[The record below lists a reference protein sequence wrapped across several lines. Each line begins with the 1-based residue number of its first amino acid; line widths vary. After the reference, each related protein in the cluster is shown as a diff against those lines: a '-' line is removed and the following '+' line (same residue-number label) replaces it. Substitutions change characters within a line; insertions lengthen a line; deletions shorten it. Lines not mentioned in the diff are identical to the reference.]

1 MESAGAAR
9 ARKRPVLAALLSAVL
24 PGTGQWYAGSRR
36 RALVL
41 LTIDVLLVAGA
52 VLAFFNKLEVVKAAF
67 RPSILVGA
75 MLANIVLLGF
85 RLWATDDAYRQA
97 ALNGRGRFT
106 IVAGVIIGVLLAGP
120 HVVAAYYDIVHYD
133 FITSTFAADEPAT
146 TTTAGTAA
154 PVVAGGTTT
163 TTLFTA
169 EPGPVLW
176 NGLDRL
182 NILLLGGDA
191 GPGRTAIRT
200 DTMIVVSIDPESGDV
215 ALFGLPRN
223 MIQIPLPHEMG
234 IWGCDCFPRML
245 NDLYVSGIESPE
257 AYPGPQDPSVNAVKA
272 GFQELLGI
280 PIHYYALVTLQGF
293 IGVVDALGGVDINV
307 PFTIVDETYPD
318 EDGVS
323 IDNIRIEAGQ
333 QHLDGH
339 LALAYVR
346 ARRHA
351 DDYARM
357 GRQRCLLNA
366 ILAEADP
373 VKLALGYPQ
382 LASVLEQNLE
392 TDIPLGRIP
401 DLIDLIPKIDQE
413 NMISIRFIPPDYI
426 LESTATGNIPNVDLI
441 KQTVQTVITH
451 TPEEAR
457 QILDIQTLDD
467 NC

>member
-1 MESAGAAR
+1 MSAGAAR

-24 PGTGQWYAGSRR
+24 PGTGQWYAGLRR

-41 LTIDVLLVAGA
+41 LSVDVALVALAG
-52 VLAFFNKLEVVKAAF
+52 LAFFNKLEVVKAAF
-67 RPSILVGA
+67 RPGVLIGA
-75 MLANIVLLGF
+75 MLGNIVLLGF
-85 RLWATDDAYRQA
+85 RLWAADDAYRQA

-106 IVAGVIIGVLLAGP
+106 PLAGVILAVLLAGP
-120 HVVAAYYDIVHYD
+120 HAVAGYYDIVHYD
-133 FITSTFAADEPAT
+133 FITTTFASEEPVT
-146 TTTAGTAA
+146 TTTAATAEPA
-154 PVVAGGTTT
+154 VAGGTTT
-163 TTLFTA
+163 TTLFEA

-200 DTMIVVSIDPESGDV
+200 DTMIVASIDPDSGDV
-215 ALFGLPRN
+215 ALFSLPRN
-223 MIQIPLPHEMG
+223 MIQVPLPKEMG

-257 AYPGPQDPSVNAVKA
+257 AYPGSQSPSVNAVKA
-272 GFQELLGI
+272 GFEQLLGI
-280 PIHYYALVTLQGF
+280 PIHYYALVTLDGF

-323 IDNIRIEAGQ
+323 IDNLRIEAGQ

-366 ILAEADP
+366 VLAEADP

-382 LASVLEQNLE
+382 LAGVLEDTME

-401 DLIDLIPKIDQE
+401 DLIDLLPKIDQD

-426 LESTATGNIPNVDLI
+426 LDSTATGNIPNVALI
-441 KQTVQTVITH
+441 KQDVQTVITH
-451 TPEEAR
+451 TPDEAR
-457 QILDIQTLDD
+457 QLLGIETLDD